1 MFESWQLDD
10 EQRVV
15 YLHGR
20 YMYFQ
25 QQKHGSNYVIFLSFH
40 QVDILH
46 QIIQRFALSLQRDAE
61 ESLYFPL
68 GNGVNFMFKNSRAC
82 IQFFT
87 KGTRRYILFHPK
99 AWDTYMNYVHSKVI
113 TLLNHERRSKDCECA
128 LANER
133 NHSFGYPKGVS
144 RSTDRTTERYER
156 RRRRHRRSHEGGEKK
171 AKRRVLFREAA
182 YDVLEDKKN
191 WQDHSLFQ
199 QRHHTGDWEDNNTDR
214 SGEDSDVSSMD
225 TENEDGPKENQL
237 E

>member
-1 MFESWQLDD
+1 MFESWRLDD

-25 QQKHGSNYVIFLSFH
+25 QQKYGSNYIIFLSFN

-46 QIIQRFALSLQRDAE
+46 QIIRRFSLQRDGD

-68 GNGVNFMFKNSRAC
+68 GNGVNFMFKNSHAC

-87 KGTRRYILFHPK
+87 KGTRRYIRFHPE
-99 AWDTYMNYVHSKVI
+99 AWDTYMNYVHPKVI
-113 TLLNHERRSKDCECA
+113 TLLNHERRSKDCECT

-144 RSTDRTTERYER
+144 RSTNRTTEQHER
-156 RRRRHRRSHEGGEKK
+156 RRRRRHQNHEGSEKK

-182 YDVLEDKKN
+182 YDALEDKKN
-191 WQDHSLFQ
+191 RQDGSLFQ
-199 QRHHTGDWEDNNTDR
+199 QRYHTGDWEDNTDR
-214 SGEDSDVSSMD
+214 SGEDTDVSSMD
-225 TENEDGPKENQL
+225 TENEDGSKENQL